1 MALITQREHAFKDVL
16 ENKESFGT
24 ALMAVLIDQYSTD
37 FFDWDP
43 KALYMQIMDDF
54 HVDTPDINKDKIGAM
69 LVSLTTNQF
78 FQNSDMFASI
88 CKALSSSGVDFGVF
102 SPATPEEM
110 SWGVTEVLLN
120 NPPDPER
127 GNDSFS
133 DEVAA
138 FVGMMLTQQGV
149 LNPPNT
155 LQFAIYPT
163 NNPVEDIELMFA
175 DDPVMFEAAMKNQ
188 LIAKQEVEQNTKETL
203 SMLKRQLS
211 LLPISKKTEG
221 AE

>member
-138 FVGMMLTQQGV
+138 FVGMMLMQQGV

>member
-221 AE
+221 A